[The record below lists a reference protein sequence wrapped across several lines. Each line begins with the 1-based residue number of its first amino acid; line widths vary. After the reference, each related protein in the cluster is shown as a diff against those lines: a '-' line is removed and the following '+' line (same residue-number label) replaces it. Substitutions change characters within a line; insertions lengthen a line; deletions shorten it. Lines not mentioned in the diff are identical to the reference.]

1 MGVYEYRVKLLTTRH
16 FTLGTG
22 KMTKV
27 ADNSA
32 QPAFLLGMAGNGIGI
47 GWIWMGMVG
56 TGIGNGWIWMG
67 MVGTGIGNDRNLQ
80 AMAGNWK
87 GNNREMERER
97 MVNLNE

>member
-56 TGIGNGWIWMG
+56 TGIGN
-67 MVGTGIGNDRNLQ
+67 DRNLQ